1 MCFYNC
7 YNEFVIG
14 KWMFCL
20 SMRILIYFYDVGVG
34 VLILRI
40 EKKVM
45 MKGFFFLVFS
55 VYLI

>member
-34 VLILRI
+34 VFENR
-40 EKKVM
+40 EKSNDER
-45 MKGFFFLVFS
+45 FFFLVFS

>member
-1 MCFYNC
+1 
-7 YNEFVIG
+7 
-14 KWMFCL
+14 
-20 SMRILIYFYDVGVG
+20 MRILIYFYDVGVG